1 MTVLET
7 ENLTHYYENGMA
19 GAVAAIENI
28 NVKFEKGEIVGII
41 GHTGSGKSTLLQHLN
56 GLLKPDSG
64 RVLLCGEDINKDKR
78 TLRAARFRVGLC
90 FQYPEYQ
97 LFEETVYKDISFG
110 PKNMG
115 LDSAEIDRRVRRAAE
130 FVGLSEEHLKKS
142 PFDLSGGEKR
152 RAAIAGVMAMEP
164 EVLILDEP
172 TAGLD
177 PRGREVIL
185 SLVRTY
191 REQTGSTVILVSHSM
206 EDIAKYADRVLVMSN
221 KKIAM
226 YDTVENVFARA
237 SELLAL
243 GLSVP
248 QVTKIFLKL
257 REMGVD
263 VPADVYTVP
272 YAVKMILEAKKRRD
286 AGESLVLPRVDAE
299 KGGAATC

>member
-115 LDSAEIDRRVRRAAE
+115 LDSTEIDRRVRRAAE

-191 REQTGSTVILVSHSM
+191 RDQTGSTVILVSHSM
-206 EDIAKYADRVLVMSN
+206 EDVAKTADKVLVLNRSRV
-221 KKIAM
+221 AM
-226 YDTVENVFARA
+226 FGTVPEVYSRTD
-237 SELLAL
+237 ELEEM
-243 GLSVP
+243 GLTVP
-248 QVTKIFLKL
+248 QITKIFRALHD
-257 REMGVD
+257 RGFEVSPSVFTVSQG
-263 VPADVYTVP
+263 ADELMRYFEGRGMV
-272 YAVKMILEAKKRRD
+272 
-286 AGESLVLPRVDAE
+286 
-299 KGGAATC
+299 

>member
-1 MTVLET
+1 MSAIVKVEDLTYIYNQGMPDETVALDHVSFE
-7 ENLTHYYENGMA
+7 
-19 GAVAAIENI
+19 IE
-28 NVKFEKGEIVGII
+28 EGEFVGVI
-41 GHTGSGKSTLLQHLN
+41 GSTGCGKSTLITHFN
-56 GLLKPDSG
+56 GINKPTSG
-64 RVLLCGEDINKDKR
+64 KVYIAGEDMWADPKDIR
-78 TLRAARFRVGLC
+78 RFRFMTGLV

-191 REQTGSTVILVSHSM
+191 RDQTGSTVILVSHSM
-206 EDIAKYADRVLVMSN
+206 EDVAKTADKVLVLNHSHV
-221 KKIAM
+221 AM
-226 YDTVENVFARA
+226 FGTVPEVYSRTD
-237 SELLAL
+237 ELEEM
-243 GLSVP
+243 GLTVP
-248 QVTKIFLKL
+248 QITKIFRALHD
-257 REMGVD
+257 RGFD
-263 VPADVYTVP
+263 VSPSVFTVSQGADELMRYFEGRGTV
-272 YAVKMILEAKKRRD
+272 
-286 AGESLVLPRVDAE
+286 
-299 KGGAATC
+299 

>member
-1 MTVLET
+1 MTILET

-19 GAVAAIENI
+19 GAVAAIEDI

-64 RVLLCGEDINKDKR
+64 RVLLDGEDINKDKR
-78 TLRAARFRVGLC
+78 TLRAARFKVGLC

-115 LDSAEIDRRVRRAAE
+115 LDGDETDRRVRRAAE

-177 PRGREVIL
+177 PRGREIIL

-206 EDIAKYADRVLVMSN
+206 EDVAKTADKVLVLNRSRV
-221 KKIAM
+221 AM
-226 YDTVENVFARA
+226 FGTVPEVYSRTD
-237 SELLAL
+237 ELEEM

-248 QVTKIFLKL
+248 QITKIFRALHD
-257 REMGVD
+257 RGFD
-263 VPADVYTVP
+263 VSPSVFTVSQGADELIRYFEGRG
-272 YAVKMILEAKKRRD
+272 II
-286 AGESLVLPRVDAE
+286 
-299 KGGAATC
+299 

>member
-1 MTVLET
+1 MSIQL
-7 ENLTHYYENGMA
+7 NHLTHVYNEGTT
-19 GAVAAIENI
+19 
-28 NVKFEKGEIVGII
+28 FEKVALNDVTLEIQTGEFIGLI
-41 GHTGSGKSTLLQHLN
+41 GHTGSGKSTLIQHLN
-56 GLLKPDSG
+56 GIISPSSGEILLD
-64 RVLLCGEDINKDKR
+64 GENIHKDKAKLKEVR
-78 TLRAARFRVGLC
+78 RRIGLA

-115 LDSAEIDRRVRRAAE
+115 LDGDETDRRVRRAAE

-177 PRGREVIL
+177 PRGREIIL

-191 REQTGSTVILVSHSM
+191 REQTGNTVILVSHSM
-206 EDIAKYADRVLVMSN
+206 EDVAKTADKVLVLNRSRV
-221 KKIAM
+221 AM
-226 YDTVENVFARA
+226 FGTVPEVYSRTD
-237 SELLAL
+237 ELEEM

-248 QVTKIFLKL
+248 QITKIFRALHD
-257 REMGVD
+257 RGFD
-263 VPADVYTVP
+263 VSPSVFTVNQGADELIRYFEGRG
-272 YAVKMILEAKKRRD
+272 II
-286 AGESLVLPRVDAE
+286 
-299 KGGAATC
+299 

>member
-1 MTVLET
+1 MTILET

-19 GAVAAIENI
+19 GAVAAIEDI

-64 RVLLCGEDINKDKR
+64 RVLLDGEDINKDKR
-78 TLRAARFRVGLC
+78 TLRAARFKVGLC

-115 LDSAEIDRRVRRAAE
+115 LDSDETDRRVRRAAE

-177 PRGREVIL
+177 PRGREIIL

-206 EDIAKYADRVLVMSN
+206 EDVAKTADKVLVLNRSRV
-221 KKIAM
+221 AM
-226 YDTVENVFARA
+226 FGTVPEVYSRTD
-237 SELLAL
+237 ELEEM

-248 QVTKIFLKL
+248 QITKIFRALHD
-257 REMGVD
+257 RGFD
-263 VPADVYTVP
+263 VSPSVFTVSQGADELIRYFEGRG
-272 YAVKMILEAKKRRD
+272 II
-286 AGESLVLPRVDAE
+286 
-299 KGGAATC
+299 

>member
-115 LDSAEIDRRVRRAAE
+115 LDSAEIDRRVCRAAE

-191 REQTGSTVILVSHSM
+191 RDQTGSTVILVSHSM
-206 EDIAKYADRVLVMSN
+206 EDVAKTADKVLVLNHSHV
-221 KKIAM
+221 AM
-226 YDTVENVFARA
+226 FGTV
-237 SELLAL
+237 SEVYSRTDELEEM
-243 GLSVP
+243 GLTVP
-248 QVTKIFLKL
+248 QITKIFRSLHD
-257 REMGVD
+257 RGFEVSPSVFTVSQG
-263 VPADVYTVP
+263 ADELMRYFEGRGMV
-272 YAVKMILEAKKRRD
+272 
-286 AGESLVLPRVDAE
+286 
-299 KGGAATC
+299 

>member
-1 MTVLET
+1 MSIKI
-7 ENLTHYYENGMA
+7 ENLSYTYAQGSAYEIHALKNLSLE
-19 GAVAAIENI
+19 IHD
-28 NVKFEKGEIVGII
+28 GEFIGII
-41 GHTGSGKSTLLQHLN
+41 GHTGSGKSTLIQLLD
-56 GLLKPDSG
+56 GLIKADEG
-64 RVLLCGEDINKDKR
+64 HIYYDGEDIYAPGYS
-78 TLRAARFRVGLC
+78 LRSLRGRVGLV

-191 REQTGSTVILVSHSM
+191 RDQTGSTVILVSHSM
-206 EDIAKYADRVLVMSN
+206 EDVAKTADKVLVLNHSHV
-221 KKIAM
+221 AM
-226 YDTVENVFARA
+226 FGTC
-237 SELLAL
+237 LL
-243 GLSVP
+243 
-248 QVTKIFLKL
+248 
-257 REMGVD
+257 
-263 VPADVYTVP
+263 YTSP
-272 YAVKMILEAKKRRD
+272 SPRD
-286 AGESLVLPRVDAE
+286 CS
-299 KGGAATC
+299 

>member
-19 GAVAAIENI
+19 GAVAAIEDI

-206 EDIAKYADRVLVMSN
+206 EDVAKTADKVLVLNHSHV
-221 KKIAM
+221 AM
-226 YDTVENVFARA
+226 FDTV
-237 SELLAL
+237 SEVYSRTDELEEM
-243 GLSVP
+243 GLTVP
-248 QVTKIFLKL
+248 QITKIFRALHD
-257 REMGVD
+257 RGFD
-263 VPADVYTVP
+263 VSPSVFTVSQGADELMRYFEGRGMV
-272 YAVKMILEAKKRRD
+272 
-286 AGESLVLPRVDAE
+286 
-299 KGGAATC
+299 

>member
-78 TLRAARFRVGLC
+78 TLRAARFRAGLC

-206 EDIAKYADRVLVMSN
+206 EDVAKTADKVLVLNHSHV
-221 KKIAM
+221 AM
-226 YDTVENVFARA
+226 FGTV
-237 SELLAL
+237 SEVYSRTDELEEM
-243 GLSVP
+243 GLTVP
-248 QVTKIFLKL
+248 QITKIFRALHD
-257 REMGVD
+257 RGFD
-263 VPADVYTVP
+263 VSPSVFTVSQGADELMRYFEGRGTV
-272 YAVKMILEAKKRRD
+272 
-286 AGESLVLPRVDAE
+286 
-299 KGGAATC
+299 

>member
-1 MTVLET
+1 MTILET

-19 GAVAAIENI
+19 GAVAAIEDI

-64 RVLLCGEDINKDKR
+64 RVLLDGEDINKDKR
-78 TLRAARFRVGLC
+78 TLRAARFKVGLC

-115 LDSAEIDRRVRRAAE
+115 LDGDETDRRVRRAAE
-130 FVGLSEEHLKKS
+130 FVGLSEEYLKKS

-177 PRGREVIL
+177 PRGREIIL

-206 EDIAKYADRVLVMSN
+206 EDVAKTADKVLVLNRSRV
-221 KKIAM
+221 AM
-226 YDTVENVFARA
+226 FGTVPEVYSRTD
-237 SELLAL
+237 ELEEM

-248 QVTKIFLKL
+248 QITKIFRALHDK
-257 REMGVD
+257 GFD
-263 VPADVYTVP
+263 VSPSVFTVSQGADELIRYFEGRG
-272 YAVKMILEAKKRRD
+272 II
-286 AGESLVLPRVDAE
+286 
-299 KGGAATC
+299 

>member
-1 MTVLET
+1 MTPILEIQ
-7 ENLTHYYENGMA
+7 NLSHIYSPDTP
-19 GAVAAIENI
+19 
-28 NVKFEKGEIVGII
+28 FEHPALTQDDMTIGRGEFVGLI
-41 GHTGSGKSTLLQHLN
+41 GHTGSGKSTLVQHMN
-56 GLLKPDSG
+56 GLLKPTSG
-64 RVLLCGEDINKDKR
+64 RVLFDGRDIWEDAKFTRQI
-78 TLRAARFRVGLC
+78 RFHVGLVM
-90 FQYPEYQ
+90 QYPEYQ

-191 REQTGSTVILVSHSM
+191 RDQTGSTVILVSHSM
-206 EDIAKYADRVLVMSN
+206 EDVAKTADKVLVLNHSHV
-221 KKIAM
+221 AM
-226 YDTVENVFARA
+226 FGTVPEVYSRTD
-237 SELLAL
+237 ELEEM
-243 GLSVP
+243 GLTVP
-248 QVTKIFLKL
+248 QITKIFRALHD
-257 REMGVD
+257 RGFD
-263 VPADVYTVP
+263 VSPSVFTVSQGADELMRYFEGRGMV
-272 YAVKMILEAKKRRD
+272 
-286 AGESLVLPRVDAE
+286 
-299 KGGAATC
+299 

>member
-191 REQTGSTVILVSHSM
+191 RDQTGSTVILVSHSM
-206 EDIAKYADRVLVMSN
+206 EDVTKTADKVLVLNRSHV
-221 KKIAM
+221 AM
-226 YDTVENVFARA
+226 FGTVPEVYSRTD
-237 SELLAL
+237 ELEEM
-243 GLSVP
+243 GLTVP
-248 QVTKIFLKL
+248 QITKIFRALHD
-257 REMGVD
+257 RGFD
-263 VPADVYTVP
+263 VSPSVFTVSQGADELMRYFEGRGTV
-272 YAVKMILEAKKRRD
+272 
-286 AGESLVLPRVDAE
+286 
-299 KGGAATC
+299 

>member
-172 TAGLD
+172 TAVSTARQRGHSLACPHLSRSD
-177 PRGREVIL
+177 GEHCYPRFPQHGGCRQDRRQSPGAQPFPCCDVRHRARSLFPHGR
-185 SLVRTY
+185 
-191 REQTGSTVILVSHSM
+191 
-206 EDIAKYADRVLVMSN
+206 A
-221 KKIAM
+221 
-226 YDTVENVFARA
+226 
-237 SELLAL
+237 
-243 GLSVP
+243 
-248 QVTKIFLKL
+248 
-257 REMGVD
+257 
-263 VPADVYTVP
+263 
-272 YAVKMILEAKKRRD
+272 
-286 AGESLVLPRVDAE
+286 
-299 KGGAATC
+299 

>member
-206 EDIAKYADRVLVMSN
+206 EDVAKTADKVLVLNHSHV
-221 KKIAM
+221 AM
-226 YDTVENVFARA
+226 FGTV
-237 SELLAL
+237 SEVYSRTDELEEM
-243 GLSVP
+243 GLTVP
-248 QVTKIFLKL
+248 QITKIFRALHD
-257 REMGVD
+257 RGFD
-263 VPADVYTVP
+263 VSPSVFTVSQGADELMRYFEGRGTV
-272 YAVKMILEAKKRRD
+272 
-286 AGESLVLPRVDAE
+286 
-299 KGGAATC
+299 

>member
-1 MTVLET
+1 MTILET

-19 GAVAAIENI
+19 GAVAAIEDI
-28 NVKFEKGEIVGII
+28 NVKFEKGEIVGVI

-64 RVLLCGEDINKDKR
+64 RVLLDGEDINKDKR
-78 TLRAARFRVGLC
+78 TLRAARFKVGLC

-115 LDSAEIDRRVRRAAE
+115 LDGDETDRRVRRAAE

-152 RAAIAGVMAMEP
+152 RAAIAGVMATEP

-177 PRGREVIL
+177 PRGREIIL

-206 EDIAKYADRVLVMSN
+206 EDVAKTADRVLVLNRSRV
-221 KKIAM
+221 AM
-226 YDTVENVFARA
+226 FGTVPEVYSRTD
-237 SELLAL
+237 ELEEM

-248 QVTKIFLKL
+248 QITKIFRALHD
-257 REMGVD
+257 RGFDVSPSVFTVSQGVD
-263 VPADVYTVP
+263 ELIRYFEGRG
-272 YAVKMILEAKKRRD
+272 II
-286 AGESLVLPRVDAE
+286 
-299 KGGAATC
+299 